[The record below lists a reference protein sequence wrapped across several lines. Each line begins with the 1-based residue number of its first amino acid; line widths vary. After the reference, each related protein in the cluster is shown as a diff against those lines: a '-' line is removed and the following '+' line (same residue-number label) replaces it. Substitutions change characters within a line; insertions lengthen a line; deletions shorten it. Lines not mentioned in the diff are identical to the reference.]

1 MDGKLWEEAR
11 DALAGVAEA
20 SRLKGGE
27 CLDIYCLNSPK
38 YRLDVR
44 VSSWSSLTV
53 EETYSRQN
61 EGDVYEFF
69 NDIAPEGSSI

>member
-44 VSSWSSLTV
+44 VSSWSSLTLKKLILD
-53 EETYSRQN
+53 RMKGMFMN
-61 EGDVYEFF
+61 
-69 NDIAPEGSSI
+69 SSTT